1 MLKCKLG
8 KDKSDLFSV
17 LPFYRTSVTCA
28 TLHSTSI
35 TKAMFT
41 ANGAYDHN
49 LENCCKQT
57 K

>member
-8 KDKSDLFSV
+8 KDKSDSFSV

-57 K
+57 